1 MEDSKDINH
10 YMNRLGAAAKSAAG
24 DLATVSSEVKNNA
37 LIYMSEALDS
47 RRNEILQSNKVDLDK
62 AKDKAI
68 GDALIDR
75 LELTDERIDGMI
87 SGLKI
92 VASLPD
98 PVGEIE
104 EMKPTPSGLKISK
117 MRVPL
122 GVVGIIYES
131 RPNVTADAAA
141 LCLKSGNA
149 CILRGGSEAIL
160 SNSLIAECLN
170 QGLKRADL
178 SEDLIQVVNTTDR
191 EAVTALL
198 RMEQFIDVIIPRGG
212 KGLVRLISEEARI
225 PVIKHLDGICHVYI
239 DKDADLNEAISIAFN
254 AKTYRYGICGA
265 METLLIHEEIATKIL
280 PELNSKFLDAG
291 VELRG
296 CKKTSEI
303 INTPL
308 ATDEDWVTEYLAPIL
323 SVKLVEDIDSA
334 INHINRFGS
343 AHTDSIVTSN
353 DNNAE
358 TFMRKVDS
366 SSVMH
371 NVPTCWADGFE
382 YGLGAE
388 VGISTDKIHARGPV
402 GLEGLTSQKYIVKGK
417 AQIRG
422 A

>member
-1 MEDSKDINH
+1 MEDSKDINN

-37 LIYMSEALDS
+37 LLYMSEALDS

-87 SGLKI
+87 SGLRI

-198 RMEQFIDVIIPRGG
+198 RMEKFIDVIIPRGG

-353 DNNAE
+353 DSSAE